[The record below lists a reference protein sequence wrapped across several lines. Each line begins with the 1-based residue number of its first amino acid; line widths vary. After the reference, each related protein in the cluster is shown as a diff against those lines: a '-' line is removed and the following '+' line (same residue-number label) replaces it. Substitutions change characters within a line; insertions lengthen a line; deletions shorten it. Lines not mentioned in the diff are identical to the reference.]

1 MKEKIKPGSTFLFGI
16 IRILLFVFSLTGVAL
31 VAVAIWFWTQ
41 LHDFNWTE
49 IIFIAFGVLELLL
62 VLLGC
67 TAQTSTPKFALCY
80 LDCGASCSS
89 SASSS

>member
-31 VAVAIWFWTQ
+31 IAVAIWFWTQ
-41 LHDFNWTE
+41 LHDFSWTE
-49 IIFIAFGVLELLL
+49 IVFIAFGVFELLL

-67 TAQTSTPKFALCY
+67 TAQTSTPKYPCPHP
-80 LDCGASCSS
+80 DSASFFSS

>member
-67 TAQTSTPKFALCY
+67 TAQTSTPKFGLWY